1 MGKILRINLTDG
13 TIASEDATPLR
24 EKLLGGRG
32 VGSWLLLNECE
43 PGIDA
48 LDPQNPIVIN
58 TGTLTGSSFIGS
70 GKIEIETKNY
80 NTGGINF
87 GMIGGFVGPELRWSG
102 WDHVVIT
109 GKAPHPVYIYIHDD
123 QVEIKNAAH
132 VWNTDTWTAENIIRW
147 ELDDEDIPVLGIG
160 QAGERLLHQSAL
172 ITNKTR
178 CTTSGG
184 IGAVWGSKNL
194 KAIAVRASSE
204 ESEDVPSSE
213 RFEQAVK
220 EKHDKLQAADS
231 FAGLQTFGV
240 FLAPVALQNDSDAYP
255 YRGTQGD
262 TYENLDESPLRIDNW
277 PRTGRFCKECYG
289 CILKCGQVE
298 YQADEGPFK
307 GATINAPENN
317 LYYSFGT
324 RLDMRSPSNVIKAYE
339 LCSRYGLDGDQVA
352 VSISWAF
359 ELFEYGIIGL
369 EDTGGLDLTWGNDLA
384 VIALIREIVDQRG
397 FGKLLSLGTEEAAKV
412 IGKGSEYYI
421 TANKHQDNLDA
432 QRVSKGW
439 ALGNNISLRGGKH
452 LDGAPFELVPGDEAT
467 AEKLFGVK
475 TAYTPT
481 SYDGKGELVY
491 FMQRFKAL
499 VDSLG
504 GCYFTSIWMD
514 PAWFNADD
522 FRDIA
527 NAALG
532 KDLTTEDYLLIG
544 ERIINIEKAFNTL
557 HAGFDRS
564 EDLPP
569 LVYQEKKSTT
579 GNHKDELLDRGKYE
593 SMLDEYYGSYGWD
606 VQSGWQTEAS
616 LTSLGLPEVADKLRA
631 AGRLKA

>member
-1 MGKILRINLTDG
+1 MGKILRVDLSTGSIS
-13 TIASEDATPLR
+13 SEDSAPYR
-24 EKLLGGRG
+24 ERFLGGRG
-32 VGSWLLLNECE
+32 VGAWILLNECE
-43 PGIDA
+43 PSTDA
-48 LDPQNPIVIN
+48 LDPANPIVIN

-70 GKIEIETKNY
+70 GKIEVETKNY

-109 GKAPHPVYIYIHDD
+109 GKAEHPVYLYIHDD
-123 QVEIKNAAH
+123 EVEIRNASH
-132 VWNTDTWTAENIIRW
+132 IWGTDTWTAEDIIRW
-147 ELDDEDIPVLGIG
+147 ELEDEDIPVLGIG

-184 IGAVWGSKNL
+184 IGAVWGAKNL
-194 KAIAVRASSE
+194 KAIAVRASVE
-204 ESEDVPSSE
+204 ESDDIPSSE
-213 RFEQAVK
+213 AFESVVK

-231 FAGLQTFGV
+231 FEGLQNFGV
-240 FLAPVALQNDSDAYP
+240 FLAPVALQNDNDAYP

-262 TYENLDESPLRIDNW
+262 TYENLDESPLRLDNW

-307 GATINAPENN
+307 GTTINAPENN

-339 LCSRYGLDGDQVA
+339 LCSRYGFDGDQVA

-359 ELFEYGIIGL
+359 ELYEYGIIDSRDTDGL
-369 EDTGGLDLTWGNDLA
+369 ELVWGNDLA
-384 VIALIREIVDQRG
+384 VIALIRQIVDQRG

-421 TANKHQDNLDA
+421 TANKHQDNLDT

-452 LDGAPFELVPGDEAT
+452 LDGAPFELVPGDEDL
-467 AEKLFGVK
+467 AEALFGVR

-481 SYDGKGELVY
+481 AYDGKGKLVS
-491 FMQRFKAL
+491 FMQRLKAV
-499 VDSLG
+499 VDSIG
-504 GCYFTSIWMD
+504 GCWFTSIWMD
-514 PAWFNADD
+514 PAWFNAAD
-522 FRDIA
+522 FADIA

-532 KDLTTEDYLLIG
+532 ADLTVEDYLLIG
-544 ERIINIEKAFNTL
+544 ERIINVEKAFNTI
-557 HAGFDRS
+557 HAGFTRQD
-564 EDLPP
+564 DLPP
-569 LVYQEKKSTT
+569 KVYTERTSTT
-579 GNHKDELLDRGKYE
+579 GHHKDELLDPGEYGR
-593 SMLDEYYGSYGWD
+593 MLDEYYDSYGWNA
-606 VQSGWQTEAS
+606 QSSWQSEQR
-616 LTSLGLPEVADKLRA
+616 LIELGLPEVADKLRDA
-631 AGRLKA
+631 KLLEG